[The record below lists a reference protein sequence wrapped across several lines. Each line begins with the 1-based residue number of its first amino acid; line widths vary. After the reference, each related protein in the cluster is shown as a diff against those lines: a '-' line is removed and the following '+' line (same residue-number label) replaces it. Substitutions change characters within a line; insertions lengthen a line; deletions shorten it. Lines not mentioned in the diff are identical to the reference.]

1 MHPVIVVTQLGLI
14 PPGERWGKLVAPLE
28 EHLVAS
34 GLGRVLD
41 FETLRQETADGGYC
55 PAEEV
60 AVELTHLGYGRE
72 LMEGVLA
79 AAGVSVREPV
89 MPSRWRGY
97 HCEEYF
103 DAGWAQRGHFDTFS
117 QTPVIV
123 PLSEAY
129 EDVDHQFLVV
139 GHSGGDGIDFGY
151 RNGRSGLWAYPI
163 DGQFKFLA
171 DTVAELVEGWCSGRL
186 SV

>member
-1 MHPVIVVTQLGLI
+1 MGPVIVVTELRLLTQE
-14 PPGERWGKLVAPLE
+14 ERWGKLVAPLE
-28 EHLVAS
+28 EELASS

-41 FETLRQETADGGYC
+41 FETLQAEVSELGYC
-55 PAEEV
+55 AAGEV
-60 AVELTHLGYGRE
+60 VVELRHRGYGRDVVD
-72 LMEGVLA
+72 GVLA
-79 AAGVSVREPV
+79 AAGIPPGRPV
-89 MPSRWRGY
+89 VPSRWLGY

-103 DAGWAQRGHFDTFS
+103 SEGWAERGHFDQFS
-117 QTPVIV
+117 QTPVIDPYAEV
-123 PLSEAY
+123 Y

-151 RNGRSGLWAYPI
+151 RNGHTGLWAYPI
-163 DGQFKFLA
+163 DGEFKFMA